1 MKNIVVLSIILLLSG
16 LSVFAQ
22 VGINTDNSN
31 PDPSAMLDVKSTS
44 RGFLPP
50 RMTAV
55 EMNAIVTPSQG
66 LLVYN
71 TTVNSLFWFNGVTWK
86 QFNEPYTEADP
97 VFSVHPASGI
107 TSGNITNWNTAFTN
121 RINAATGT
129 APLNLSISG
138 NQLSGSIN
146 SATSSTNGYLTSTD
160 WNSFNNKTSSQ
171 WTSNG
176 LKLHYNS
183 GNIGLGTTDP
193 QNKIDIAGSAVIG
206 STYSGGITAPA
217 NGLLVEGKVGVGTT
231 TPVASAAL
239 EVTSTSSGVLLPRMT
254 RVQRNVIASPAE
266 GLMVYC
272 TTCGTNGSLSIFTN
286 GSWMTFSPCTIA
298 APAAGSP
305 VMSQGQIVWNWMAV
319 SGAAGYK
326 WNTTVDYETST
337 DMAAATTKTETGT
350 TCGIAYNRYVWT
362 YSSCGESVMTT
373 LTATVPATVPAA
385 PVAAAH
391 VATQISIVWNWNTVA
406 DAIGYKWNTIDDY
419 ASAIEMGTAATR
431 SETGLTCGTAFTRYV
446 WAYNDCGY
454 SALVA
459 LNQSTLACWACGIST
474 MTINHV
480 AGAVAPVTKTTTYGT
495 VTNIPGELTKC
506 WITSNLGSDHQAIA
520 VNDATEASAGWF
532 WQFNRKQG
540 YKNDGSTVTPSWTI
554 YNISESSDWITAND
568 PCNIELGTTWR
579 LPTYTEWYNID
590 NIGGWSSWAGPW
602 ESGLKLHACGWL
614 DSGNGSVGG
623 RGTFG
628 DYWSRTQVDATRS
641 WRFGFFSGSCGMDY
655 DYGPKSTGFAV
666 RCIREY

>member
-1 MKNIVVLSIILLLSG
+1 MKNIVVISIILLLSG

-22 VGINTDNSN
+22 VGINTDNST

-107 TSGNITNWNTAFTN
+107 TSGNITNWNTAYTN
-121 RINAATGT
+121 RINAATGLV
-129 APLNLSISG
+129 PLNLSISG

-146 SATSSTNGYLTSTD
+146 TATSSTNGYLTSTD

-206 STYSGGITAPA
+206 STYSGGATAPA

-254 RVQRNVIASPAE
+254 RVQRNTIASPAE

-286 GSWMTFSPCTIA
+286 GSWMTFSPCAIA

-305 VMSQGQIVWNWMAV
+305 VMSQGQIVWNWLAV
-319 SGAAGYK
+319 AGAAGYK
-326 WNTTVDYETST
+326 WNTTADYETAT

-350 TCGIAYNRYVWT
+350 TCGITYNRY
-362 YSSCGESVMTT
+362 
-373 LTATVPATVPAA
+373 
-385 PVAAAH
+385 
-391 VATQISIVWNWNTVA
+391 I
-406 DAIGYKWNTIDDY
+406 
-419 ASAIEMGTAATR
+419 
-431 SETGLTCGTAFTRYV
+431 
-446 WAYNDCGY
+446 
-454 SALVA
+454 
-459 LNQSTLACWACGIST
+459 
-474 MTINHV
+474 
-480 AGAVAPVTKTTTYGT
+480 
-495 VTNIPGELTKC
+495 
-506 WITSNLGSDHQAIA
+506 
-520 VNDATEASAGWF
+520 
-532 WQFNRKQG
+532 
-540 YKNDGSTVTPSWTI
+540 
-554 YNISESSDWITAND
+554 
-568 PCNIELGTTWR
+568 
-579 LPTYTEWYNID
+579 
-590 NIGGWSSWAGPW
+590 
-602 ESGLKLHACGWL
+602 
-614 DSGNGSVGG
+614 
-623 RGTFG
+623 
-628 DYWSRTQVDATRS
+628 
-641 WRFGFFSGSCGMDY
+641 
-655 DYGPKSTGFAV
+655 
-666 RCIREY
+666 